1 VAVALATLAAPA
13 ARALEADVMKLLE
26 NRQCAACRLQ
36 DADLVWADLRDAN
49 LTNAKL
55 QRANLSQ
62 ARLDGAVLR
71 GADLRFTSLQGASLR
86 GADLRGAQ
94 LLGTDLRQSDLSGA
108 QLDPG
113 ALERSHWDGAQGL
126 ESGMLSY
133 AAVHNAGVAAALSG
147 RQPEAERLFGEA
159 VPAEDARR
167 ARILAFDRDPFGL
180 FITRGCG
187 LPIEGAVEG
196 KACARHHAESG
207 LAVLQMKH
215 GEAASRRGHLHAAPG
230 GPQGG
235 QRCGLDATGL
245 EAHPRHA
252 VREGHRHLATDAH
265 QEVFGCATGAAPA
278 AERQGPQVERIA
290 IEAESVDRLPDRA
303 LQQFILRQRRQ
314 LGRVHQQRRTGN
326 RDRATPSGEST

>member
-1 VAVALATLAAPA
+1 MTNGAQGRPASRCPARNARPHPITASASLAAAVAVALATLAAPA

-133 AAVHNAGVAAALSG
+133 AALHNAGVAAALSG

-159 VPAEDARR
+159 LRQSP
-167 ARILAFDRDPFGL
+167 
-180 FITRGCG
+180 
-187 LPIEGAVEG
+187 
-196 KACARHHAESG
+196 
-207 LAVLQMKH
+207 
-215 GEAASRRGHLHAAPG
+215 EAAITWLARGLSRADQGKQEEAAQDMDYAAALFER
-230 GPQGG
+230 QGDPD
-235 QRCGLDATGL
+235 QAKRIQ
-245 EAHPRHA
+245 EAARQ
-252 VREGHRHLATDAH
+252 V
-265 QEVFGCATGAAPA
+265 GAAPA
-278 AERQGPQVERIA
+278 KKPAANGMGG
-290 IEAESVDRLPDRA
+290 A
-303 LQQFILRQRRQ
+303 LLSGAVGLAQFLAP
-314 LGRVHQQRRTGN
+314 LALKALVPMGL
-326 RDRATPSGEST
+326 